1 MHLFIYVIMEKKLR
15 RTTGSEKMLFGICGG
30 MAKFFS
36 LDVMLI
42 RILWAVA
49 TVFGV
54 GSPIIIYIVMGFIVP
69 KEGQ

>member
-1 MHLFIYVIMEKKLR
+1 MEKKLR

-30 MAKFFS
+30 MAKFFG

-54 GSPIIIYIVMGFIVP
+54 GSPIIIYVIMGFIVP
-69 KEGQ
+69 KEGE